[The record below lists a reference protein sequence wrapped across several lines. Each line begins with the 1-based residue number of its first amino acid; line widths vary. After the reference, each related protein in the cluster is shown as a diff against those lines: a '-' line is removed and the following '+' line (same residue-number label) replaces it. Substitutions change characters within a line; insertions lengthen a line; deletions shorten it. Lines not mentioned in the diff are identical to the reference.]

1 MNNDIRSD
9 YPKYVSAQ
17 NTGKNIS
24 MDKTVAQQF
33 APESENVKPIADS
46 MEVLGA
52 LGHAQVNMENL
63 CTNNGVKRCVEQ
75 YMQDPLYAK
84 CWVDYCDNLIDRG
97 YNLEDALAE
106 TDNFFSVLKDKNIY
120 S

>member
-9 YPKYVSAQ
+9 YPKY
-17 NTGKNIS
+17 IS
-24 MDKTVAQQF
+24 TQSQLSKASMAKSVPSQPLVE
-33 APESENVKPIADS
+33 PENCKPIADS